1 MMQDLDFRA
10 GFAGAARAGY
20 EWRPYS
26 VFGISVE
33 AGAHGQVYS
42 DASAVLPY
50 ASVQL
55 TLLAEPPP
63 FSTTTTLPSNQTPFL
78 VKPQQ
83 GPVAAH

>member
-1 MMQDLDFRA
+1 MQDLDFRA

-42 DASAVLPY
+42 DSSAVLPY

-55 TLLAEPPP
+55 TLLAESPP
-63 FSTTTTLPSNQTPFL
+63 FSNTTTVPSSQTPFL
-78 VKPQQ
+78 VKPQS
-83 GPVAAH
+83 PSAAH